1 MVLILNSVVPIFAVI
16 ALGNL
21 LRRFQV
27 IDDTFIAVSDRL
39 IYYIFFPALLFW
51 KIGKPAAAS
60 ATIETRLIFAVLCAV
75 LIVFVMSLI
84 YVKLVRMPDYAVGSF
99 AQGCFRFSTY
109 IGMAV
114 MLSAMGE
121 EGLRQFGVL
130 IGFVIPFINVL
141 AVTTLI
147 WFSGESYTW
156 PRKAALLVKATLLN
170 PFIVAC
176 MLGILYSKLNTPFPV
191 FVDNALGL
199 VSLPALPL
207 ALVSI
212 GGSLTLA
219 KLQGHLNYA
228 SAAAMFKLVILPVVG
243 YFCLQLFSVSGM
255 PFKIAMIFF
264 ALPTSPASYIL
275 SAQLNSD
282 VDLATAAIVL
292 STLLSIG
299 SLSATLTVYGG

>member
-1 MVLILNSVVPIFAVI
+1 MVSILNSVVPIFAVI

-51 KIGKPAAAS
+51 KIGKPAAG

-84 YVKLVRMPDYAVGSF
+84 YVKLVGMPDYAVGSF
-99 AQGCFRFSTY
+99 AQGSFRFSTY

-114 MLSAMGE
+114 MLADLGE
-121 EGLRQFGVL
+121 DGLRQFGVL

-141 AVTTLI
+141 AVTILI
-147 WFSGESYTW
+147 WFSGESYAW
-156 PRKAALLVKATLLN
+156 PRKAAMLVKATLLN
-170 PFIVAC
+170 PFIAAC

-199 VSLPALPL
+199 VSLAALPL

-212 GGSLTLA
+212 GGSLTLT
-219 KLQGHLNYA
+219 KLQGHLKYA

-243 YFCLQLFSVSGM
+243 YFCLQLFGVSGM

-282 VDLATAAIVL
+282 VDLATAAIVV

-299 SLSATLTVYGG
+299 SLSATLIVYGG